1 MYRLLLFSLLLLTAC
16 TEQAPTMPLELSR
29 GEIINDFHQSQVGN
43 IRFFNDW
50 IGYDDFGQE
59 DFLTTINLSEDT
71 EFNARM
77 FLDQTITSRLHDLAP
92 ELTVEEL
99 CDAGSFQFTF
109 LVDGQET
116 YVYNLQ
122 TGAGSCD
129 YKNEATVFGIPW
141 FGAKEVDH
149 WGRFLWQKFMK
160 LGGGEAALNEGIH
173 NLKIEVRPYL
183 EIDELKTGPIIAT
196 GAIRTI
202 ASLPD
207 VEPAQVIA
215 QSIAPTERFPLSAS
229 PLNGAEVEAM
239 NRKIAQEQF
248 IDITSA
254 IVLKD
259 GKLVLEEYF
268 NGADRNTLHDT
279 RSVGKSFAGALT
291 GIAINDGHLKDT
303 NQSISDFYNLSEF
316 DNPSPVKA
324 STTLE
329 QLLTMSSGFDANDNI
344 SDSPG
349 QEEKMYPT
357 RDWVKF
363 TLNLPARTDTTWSYS
378 SAGTILL
385 GDIVHRA
392 VPEGLEKYA
401 AEKLFTPLG
410 ITDQEWS
417 YTPTKVGNTAGSLR
431 MSALSL
437 AAFGQLYLDGGK
449 GILPSSWTETSLLP
463 LVARNDEKQ
472 GYYGYLFWQDTVEID
487 GKTYTYAHASGNGG
501 NKIIMLKELDLVV
514 VITATAYNQPF
525 AHWQAEK
532 MLKEHLLPAVLE

>member
-1 MYRLLLFSLLLLTAC
+1 
-16 TEQAPTMPLELSR
+16 MPLELSR